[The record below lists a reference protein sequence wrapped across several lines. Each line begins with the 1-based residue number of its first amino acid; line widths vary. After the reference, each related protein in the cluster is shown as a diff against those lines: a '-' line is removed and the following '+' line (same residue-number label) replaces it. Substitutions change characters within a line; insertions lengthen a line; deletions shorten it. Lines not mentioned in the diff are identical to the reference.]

1 MFQDQLYIGNYKTK
15 YKKKHPPKLENFS
28 DVVDYSLNRFR
39 TPLIHGKN
47 VEFMRILLF
56 YFISSDKILI
66 IERVDTNPF
75 GINFPK
81 I

>member
-1 MFQDQLYIGNYKTK
+1 M
-15 YKKKHPPKLENFS
+15 KLENFS
-28 DVVDYSLNRFR
+28 DVVGYSLKRFR
-39 TPLIHGKN
+39 KSLIHEKN

-75 GINFPK
+75 GFNY
-81 I
+81 

>member
-1 MFQDQLYIGNYKTK
+1 MFQDQLYLGNYKTK
-15 YKKKHPPKLENFS
+15 YKKTPAEIGEFL
-28 DVVDYSLNRFR
+28 VGYSLNRFR
-39 TPLIHGKN
+39 TLLIHEKN

-75 GINFPK
+75 GFNFLK